1 MLFNVP
7 VIEFTVALSLFATCD
22 AVHVLAL
29 HVDADPEAA
38 VLEMVYPVLHE
49 LQSTVAVLQSVPPE
63 PEAKVGE
70 PFGQVHIFAA
80 HVKVL
85 KYPFVPQVAV
95 PPPVYPEVQV
105 IVTVS
110 LVVPIERERK
120 NGSQLLEQIIV

>member
-1 MLFNVP
+1 MVSIRELKDNTKNVNVP
-7 VIEFTVALSLFATCD
+7 VIVFAVALSLFATCD

-80 HVKVL
+80 HVMVL
-85 KYPFVPQVAV
+85 K
-95 PPPVYPEVQV
+95 
-105 IVTVS
+105 
-110 LVVPIERERK
+110 
-120 NGSQLLEQIIV
+120 

>member
-1 MLFNVP
+1 MFNVP
-7 VIEFTVALSLFATCD
+7 VIVFRVALSLFATCD

-95 PPPVYPEVQV
+95 PPPLYPEVQV
-105 IVTVS
+105 IVTFS
-110 LVVPIERERK
+110 LVVPTCIERERK
-120 NGSQLLEQIIV
+120 NGSQLLE